1 MSNETTQLQKAIV
14 IAVKDGWVET
24 DPINGIRMFY
34 KDFHL
39 KEVLF
44 FFAKYTTDLNY
55 LMPLAVKVLKELWK
69 LTEKHYTD
77 ETPKMFIKTHNVYDK
92 LREAILILNLD
103 SNNQYTELFNS
114 LYEVVKLLENE

>member
-1 MSNETTQLQKAIV
+1 MSNETTQLQKAIK

-55 LMPLAVKVLKELWK
+55 LMPIASRILKDLVTNMMSQNK
-69 LTEKHYTD
+69 STD
-77 ETPKMFIKTHNVYDK
+77 N
-92 LREAILILNLD
+92 LREAKSNAYCDLQDAYNALKLD
-103 SNNQYTELFNS
+103 TNNQYTELFES
-114 LYEVVKLLENE
+114 LYEAVKLLGDE

>member
-1 MSNETTQLQKAIV
+1 MTQETQLQKAIV

-55 LMPLAVKVLKELWK
+55 LMPLAVKVMWEVHPKQCNEYFRLLGVILHLK
-69 LTEKHYTD
+69 
-77 ETPKMFIKTHNVYDK
+77 
-92 LREAILILNLD
+92 LD
-103 SNNQYTELFNS
+103 DNNQYTELFNA
-114 LYEVVKLLENE
+114 LYNAIKLLENE